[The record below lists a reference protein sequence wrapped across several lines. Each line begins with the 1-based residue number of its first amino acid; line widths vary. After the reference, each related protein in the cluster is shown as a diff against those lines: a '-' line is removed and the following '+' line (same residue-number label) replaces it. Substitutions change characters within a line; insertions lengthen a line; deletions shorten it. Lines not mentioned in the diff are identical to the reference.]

1 LSTKWKNCVANQIHL
16 IDIICHYFAMSLT
29 SFPTPNW
36 LEPILTKVWSMK
48 QIWCLNLNFDL
59 GDDDDLE
66 VSPTTNQQTRPR
78 TPE

>member
-1 LSTKWKNCVANQIHL
+1 
-16 IDIICHYFAMSLT
+16 MSLT

-78 TPE
+78 YANIVIQLPGHSIFWQISDFS